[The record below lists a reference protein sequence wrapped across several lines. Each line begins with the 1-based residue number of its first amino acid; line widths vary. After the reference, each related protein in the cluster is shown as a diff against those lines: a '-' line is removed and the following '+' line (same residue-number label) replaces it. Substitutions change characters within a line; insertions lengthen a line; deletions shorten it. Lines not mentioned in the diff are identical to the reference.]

1 MQKFI
6 KITGWTNLVLGVASL
21 IGFVWTILS
30 ICGVMIGGYECID
43 VWLVFQWVVGML
55 LIVNFIVAI
64 VLLSRLVH
72 YHYPPEAGIYM
83 FVGSILG
90 WFTSFFWV
98 FSSGLL
104 FLSSYEALIK
114 MRCQRHKR
122 RQATIKQTRTK

>member
-6 KITGWTNLVLGVASL
+6 KITGWTNLVLGVVSL
-21 IGFVWTILS
+21 IGFVCMIYS
-30 ICGVMIGGYECID
+30 ICGIMIGGVEWSD
-43 VWLVFQWVVGML
+43 VWLTFQWVVGML

-72 YHYPPEAGIYM
+72 YNYPPEAGIYM
-83 FVGSILG
+83 LIGSILG
-90 WFTSFFWV
+90 WFASFFWV

-114 MRCQRHKR
+114 MRCQWHKR
-122 RQATIKQTRTK
+122 RQATIKQTKTK

>member
-6 KITGWTNLVLGVASL
+6 KVTGWTNLVLGVASL
-21 IGFVWTILS
+21 IGFVCTICS
-30 ICGVMIGGYECID
+30 ICGTMIGGDELID
-43 VWLVFQWVVGML
+43 GWLTFRWVVGML

-72 YHYPPEAGIYM
+72 YNYPPEAGIYM
-83 FVGSILG
+83 LIGSVLG
-90 WFTSFFWV
+90 WLISFFWV

-114 MRCQRHKR
+114 MPRK
-122 RQATIKQTRTK
+122 ALEKAK

>member
-6 KITGWTNLVLGVASL
+6 KITGWTNLVLGIASL
-21 IGFVWTILS
+21 IGFVWTVCS
-30 ICGVMIGGYECID
+30 ICGMMLGGDEWID
-43 VWLVFQWVVGML
+43 GWLAFQWVVGML

-72 YHYPPEAGIYM
+72 YNYPPEAGIYM
-83 FVGSILG
+83 LIGSVLG
-90 WFTSFFWV
+90 WLISFFLV

-114 MRCQRHKR
+114 MPRKVLEK
-122 RQATIKQTRTK
+122 AK

>member
-1 MQKFI
+1 MQKLI

-21 IGFVWTILS
+21 IGFVWTICS
-30 ICGVMIGGYECID
+30 IFGIMIGGVEWVD
-43 VWLVFQWVVGML
+43 GWLTFLWVVGML

-72 YHYPPEAGIYM
+72 YNYPPEAGIYM
-83 FVGSILG
+83 LIGSILG

-104 FLSSYEALIK
+104 FISSYEALIK
-114 MRCQRHKR
+114 MRCQWHKR
-122 RQATIKQTRTK
+122 RQAIIKQTKTK

>member
-6 KITGWTNLVLGVASL
+6 KVTGWTNLVLSVASL

-30 ICGVMIGGYECID
+30 ICGFMIGGD
-43 VWLVFQWVVGML
+43 AFSDGWLAFQWVVGML

-72 YHYPPEAGIYM
+72 YNCPPEAGIYM
-83 FVGSILG
+83 LVGSILG
-90 WFTSFFWV
+90 WFTAFFWV

-114 MRCQRHKR
+114 MPRK
-122 RQATIKQTRTK
+122 ALEKAK

>member
-30 ICGVMIGGYECID
+30 ICGVMIGGD
-43 VWLVFQWVVGML
+43 AFSDGWLAFWWVVGML

-72 YHYPPEAGIYM
+72 YNYPPEAGIYM

-104 FLSSYEALIK
+104 FLSSYEALVK
-114 MRCQRHKR
+114 MPRKTLEK
-122 RQATIKQTRTK
+122 AK